1 MGHPWSGKKKTPSEK
16 QNSITICSGNIPETS
31 GEATFFT
38 LSAVFPQ
45 PHIHLCGQKAA
56 KTTFYNIRTNSAESP
71 SLQPSTME
79 RWSVFP
85 GAACP
90 SSLLPWLH
98 LCRAYTALPQPWQ
111 HPRTVVRNLV
121 HAPYCVYKELESPW
135 NAFTHKDDS
144 DTWDNRVTCRS
155 THRSTCTNYKTQ
167 IKGDARGFSAQA
179 TDKTSFNNNPFRRQA
194 G

>member
-1 MGHPWSGKKKTPSEK
+1 MHQGISHNNCWKQETVTALQHFRRSNGFCNLTNKPNGTSLKWEKKTPSEK

-121 HAPYCVYKELESPW
+121 CGVLGS
-135 NAFTHKDDS
+135 
-144 DTWDNRVTCRS
+144 
-155 THRSTCTNYKTQ
+155 CT
-167 IKGDARGFSAQA
+167 ILCL
-179 TDKTSFNNNPFRRQA
+179 
-194 G
+194 